1 MILVNHVGGLIWLI
15 FSAVGSVLYLF
26 GGTNYP
32 ESEECLEG
40 LYAYDIGKICI
51 LVIRKPDWYLI
62 LN

>member
-1 MILVNHVGGLIWLI
+1 M
-15 FSAVGSVLYLF
+15 LYLF

-51 LVIRKPDWYLI
+51 LVIRKPGWYL
-62 LN
+62 LNKNIIKFYFTDSPMY